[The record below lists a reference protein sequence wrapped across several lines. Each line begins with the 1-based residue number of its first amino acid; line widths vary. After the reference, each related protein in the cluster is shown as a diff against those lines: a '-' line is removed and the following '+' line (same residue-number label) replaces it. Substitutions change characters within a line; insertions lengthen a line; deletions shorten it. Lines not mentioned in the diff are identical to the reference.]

1 MTPLSSW
8 GRLGSHAHRQIFLN
22 DRFAV
27 ATRIRSHLPG
37 IAFGHGRSY
46 GDVCLNP
53 GGTLWKT
60 RGLDR
65 FISFDPLSGLLSCEA
80 GVLLRDIHRLV
91 VSEGWMLPVTPGTQL
106 VTVGGAIAN
115 DVHGKNHHRY
125 GSFGDHVEKLRLLR
139 TDGEMIDCGPDQRSE
154 WFSATLGGLGLTG
167 LITEATIQLRN
178 IEGAWLQSETIP
190 YQSLEHFFELA
201 DASEE
206 EWEHTVSWI
215 DCMDK
220 GQGRG
225 LFMRA
230 NHIKSGFDEPKD
242 RPLKMPFSPPI
253 SLINGLSLP
262 PLNGGYY
269 HLHRLKVKKAEV
281 HYKPFFYPLDHVLE
295 WNRIYGPKGFYQYQ
309 SVVPFEHGR
318 AAIRAML
325 QAIAT

>member
-1 MTPLSSW
+1 
-8 GRLGSHAHRQIFLN
+8 
-22 DRFAV
+22 
-27 ATRIRSHLPG
+27 
-37 IAFGHGRSY
+37 
-46 GDVCLNP
+46 
-53 GGTLWKT
+53 
-60 RGLDR
+60 
-65 FISFDPLSGLLSCEA
+65 
-80 GVLLRDIHRLV
+80 
-91 VSEGWMLPVTPGTQL
+91 
-106 VTVGGAIAN
+106 VGGAIAN

-139 TDGEMIDCGPDQRSE
+139 TDGEMIDCGPDQRNE

-167 LITEATIQLRN
+167 LITEATIQLRQ

-190 YQSLEHFFELA
+190 YKSLEHFFELA

-230 NHIKSGFDEPKD
+230 NHIKSGFDESKD
-242 RPLKMPFSPPI
+242 RPLKMPLSPPI
-253 SLINGLSLP
+253 SLINGLSLR

-269 HLHRLKVKKAEV
+269 HLHRLKVKKAQV

-295 WNRIYGPKGFYQYQ
+295 WNRLYGPKGFYQYQ

-325 QAIAT
+325 QAIATSGEGSFLAVLKTFGDRQSPGLLSFPGPGVTLALDFPNRNDRTHRLLERLDEVVREAGGRIYPAKDARMPRDLFESGYPKLGEFLNYRDAGISSALSRRLMGS